1 MHQAIRI
8 GLLPL
13 AAIVLLTGC
22 GPANDN
28 GGEASNRIR
37 LDATKADAAF
47 GDYIVHVSGLLT
59 SDLTPEVA
67 QSYGIVRSETRGF
80 VNLVLL
86 QKDAS
91 AGTEKPVKAKVT
103 LSAANLTGQLKTT
116 EVQEVV
122 SGDSIYYI
130 AEVDV
135 TDREI
140 INFDFDVRPADS
152 NRLLQVRFTHE
163 FYAR

>member
-1 MHQAIRI
+1 MHQSIRI
-8 GLLPL
+8 GLLQL

-22 GPANDN
+22 DTANDSS
-28 GGEASNRIR
+28 GGASNRVR
-37 LDATKADAAF
+37 LDAANTNAAF
-47 GDYIVHVSGLLT
+47 GDYIVRVSGLLT

-86 QKDAS
+86 QKDAA
-91 AGTEKPVKAKVT
+91 AGTEKPVEATVT

-116 EVQEVV
+116 EVREVV

-135 TDREI
+135 ADREI

-152 NRLLQVRFTHE
+152 SRLLQVRFTHE

>member
-1 MHQAIRI
+1 MHQSIRI
-8 GLLPL
+8 GLLQL
-13 AAIVLLTGC
+13 AAVVLLTGC
-22 GPANDN
+22 DAPNDSSGN
-28 GGEASNRIR
+28 VGNRIR
-37 LDATKADAAF
+37 LDATKADASF
-47 GDYIVHVSGLLT
+47 GDYNVHVSGLLT

-91 AGTEKPVKAKVT
+91 TGTEKPVKAKVT
-103 LSAANLTGQLKTT
+103 LSAANLTGQLKST

-135 TDREI
+135 ADREI
-140 INFDFDVRPADS
+140 INFDFDLRPADS
-152 NRLLQVRFTHE
+152 NRLLQVRFSHE